1 MTIQNADDKIG
12 NEVKIMQKKSVDRRT
27 LKTKKAIRQ
36 AFAELLQEK
45 ELHKITVQEI
55 ADKADISRFTF
66 YKYYLDVY
74 DLYEKIERE
83 MLIQISI
90 IILHLE
96 DKSSEEFFNK
106 MVEYIDENRVT
117 FAMIFNP
124 NSRSRLNDK
133 LSQLIEGMFHKVY
146 SDKLGIEMDN
156 RELVY
161 ICCYRSQGCIA
172 VIRNWIMDGFAE
184 PREYIVKSLSQLDE
198 NTERYFLEKIKK

>member
-1 MTIQNADDKIG
+1 
-12 NEVKIMQKKSVDRRT
+12 MQKKSVDRRT

-161 ICCYRSQGCIA
+161 IYA
-172 VIRNWIMDGFAE
+172 VTVHKA
-184 PREYIVKSLSQLDE
+184 VLLLSVIGSWTVLPNPVNISSNRFHNLMRIQ
-198 NTERYFLEKIKK
+198 NGIFWKK